1 MFGETEVTLSDTVK
15 IAFGD
20 VSKRD
25 EGVALERAPRPCVRR
40 NRNTGVRPEQE
51 LTGRRGN
58 SGQWD
63 FVDRLLVL
71 FFARQ
76 GAYINGLMNAGV

>member
-25 EGVALERAPRPCVRR
+25 GERAGKSVLDRIARR
-40 NRNTGVRPEQE
+40 
-51 LTGRRGN
+51 RRL
-58 SGQWD
+58 S
-63 FVDRLLVL
+63 L
-71 FFARQ
+71 
-76 GAYINGLMNAGV
+76 